1 MYSFPTS
8 IAQEQAIENMV
19 NSKHFGGFPYK
30 VEDGGTSHGKHF
42 VILSIELP
50 NGTLRE
56 ALRPDGSADHYFWGV
71 KGFEE
76 WHRLFYGE

>member
-30 VEDGGTSHGKHF
+30 VEDGGMSHGKHF

-50 NGTLRE
+50 NGTLVKRCS
-56 ALRPDGSADHYFWGV
+56 RP
-71 KGFEE
+71 
-76 WHRLFYGE
+76 RLHERILPPIIFRPIIFRP